1 MPAHRGFDMIK
12 QVTGDILLSN
22 AQAVAHGI
30 APNDHFD
37 SGLALSLRQDWPALH
52 KDFRHYL
59 HTAHPKPGGLWVW
72 TGADGRRIIN
82 LFTQEPAPSEHA
94 HPGQATYHNVNHC
107 LRELHK
113 LIEHE
118 KISSLALPRLATGVG
133 GLEWDQVEP
142 LIQQHLGSL
151 QIPIYLYTNYQKGV
165 KAVETGK

>member
-1 MPAHRGFDMIK
+1 MVK
-12 QVTGDILLSN
+12 QLTGDILLSD
-22 AQAVAHGI
+22 AQALAHGI

-72 TGADGRRIIN
+72 ARADGKRVIS

-94 HPGQATYHNVNHC
+94 RPGKATYHNVNHC

-113 LIEHE
+113 LIEKE
-118 KISSLALPRLATGVG
+118 KLTSLALPRLATGVG

-151 QIPIYLYTNYQKGV
+151 PIPIYLYTTYQKGM
-165 KAVETGK
+165 KAAEARQ